1 MIETNILKTRNPKD
15 FKKIINYAIE
25 QTKVQSLKDIGV
37 ELLPNDD
44 KEWGEQRFYIAEGL
58 LAWDDCSYAK
68 SHLNTNELAT
78 DIAKKFPNIEFELW
92 RYCDSAPGEY
102 YGWLWDGNEW
112 VEMKELVVGFLL
124 NSEDE
129 RDAKSDFQRF
139 VSNHLRTNCS
149 TSQLRLIEVLDGDTP
164 FVRCQFAA
172 DVTEKVYQHIENF
185 LKNLNRPLYG
195 IIVEYQSVGESLLK
209 KVEATKNGNQWTEA
223 TEEEQLNF
231 NGEVTAEEVRKH
243 HRDSYD
249 FAKKLKFY

>member
-44 KEWGEQRFYIAEGL
+44 KEWGEQRFNIGDDL

-129 RDAKSDFQRF
+129 SNAKSDFQRF
-139 VSNHLRTNCS
+139 VSNHLRTNCG

-172 DVTEKVYQHIENF
+172 DVTEEAYQHIENF
-185 LKNLNRPLYG
+185 LKKLNKPLYG
-195 IIVEYQSVGESLLK
+195 IVAEYQSAGESLLK
-209 KVEATKNGNQWTEA
+209 KVEATKNGFQWTEA
-223 TEEEQLNF
+223 TEDEQLDF
-231 NGEVTAEEVRKH
+231 DGEVTAEEIRMLF
-243 HRDSYD
+243 R
-249 FAKKLKFY
+249 